1 MIGNCDHNAFYSGVG
16 KLARDFRS
24 IRFVLVCD
32 VCGEEVREV
41 HVEEY
46 APGYDPSGNEA
57 GKRRRA
63 A

>member
-1 MIGNCDHNAFYSGVG
+1 MIGNCDHNGFHSGVG
-16 KLARDFRS
+16 KLSRDFRA

-32 VCGEEVREV
+32 LCGEELREV

-46 APGYDPSGNEA
+46 APGYDPSGNTTRN
-57 GKRRRA
+57 RRRA